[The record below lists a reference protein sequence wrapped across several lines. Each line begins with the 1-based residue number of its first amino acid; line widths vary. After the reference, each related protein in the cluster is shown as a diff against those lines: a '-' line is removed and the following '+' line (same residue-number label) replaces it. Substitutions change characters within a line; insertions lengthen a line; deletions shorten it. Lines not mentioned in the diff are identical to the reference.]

1 MQHRFTHKTNVNNN
15 DTLTWSGFYKKPLQE
30 PPLSPSS
37 TSSSVYATPNT
48 SPCTSPI
55 SLNFTNNNKEVNY
68 LVNKLESLNVNDN
81 NFPINGLDE
90 NIADNMIENCLPV
103 GLALN
108 FVINDKPIVIP
119 MSIEEPSVIAAVS
132 GAAKTISSY
141 KGFTAIAP
149 ERNMIIAQV
158 ALLDIPEDSMNLS
171 IKKLLDNK
179 IEIIKFA
186 NKFCENMVE
195 RGGGVLDIDV
205 RRVPHVCDAMG
216 ANCASSVAEGVAPLL
231 SEITGGRIGLRI
243 VSNLNVERIVKASF
257 SIPVSMLAYK
267 DLSGE
272 KVANQMI
279 EAYEFAEIDE
289 YRATTHNKGIMNG
302 IDAVAIATGQDWRAI
317 EAAAHVWA
325 CDNSR
330 NNNNNKDADDN
341 GNDYNYYRPLTSYWI
356 EKNENGNG
364 DDQKQQQLMF
374 CGELEMPITV
384 GTAGGVLKT
393 NPVYSYNLGIMGYPN
408 TKELSMIMACVG
420 LAQNFAALRALSTEG
435 IQRGHMSLHAKNL
448 AIAAGCPTD
457 TVSSISQRM
466 IEQGRISLSAARE
479 LLELCTIEKGKN
491 TEMSADNLD
500 LLEKINY
507 LKSLRAIRERSNKIY
522 QKGETNNLDHFHVN
536 LSNIQEVINV
546 MASLIKRDYKNIND
560 IPPHGRWRHFDVGGH
575 SRIWTLINSWK
586 DDCDTL
592 EITRRI
598 LDLFVVSVLLDAG
611 AGNTW
616 SYKEIGSG
624 EVYNRS
630 EGLAIASLDM
640 FKSGIFSSQENQP
653 HQVNADKLINIS
665 VNDVSKSFQVNDNNL
680 LAGLEGR
687 SNLLVRL
694 GHALKNHPE
703 FFKLNDNLPPRP
715 GNLLDYL
722 LSNSIKQENDIV
734 VKIDTLWSVIVDGF
748 SDVWPPT
755 RTSVAGISLG
765 DVWPFDGLK
774 KTSDAHVDDP
784 TENLIPFHK
793 LSQWLTYSLMEPITK
808 IYGVKFE
815 GVEHL
820 TGLPEYR
827 NGGLFVDTGVLTLKS
842 IDMDRGLDYAKKFS
856 KNDLEVV
863 PMFEADDSLV
873 VEWRAMTVILLDIVA
888 QRIRDHLGLSEQQL
902 SLAQVLEAG
911 TWKAGRELAAS
922 LRPKTRGPPIAIKSD
937 GTVF

>member
-1 MQHRFTHKTNVNNN
+1 
-15 DTLTWSGFYKKPLQE
+15 
-30 PPLSPSS
+30 
-37 TSSSVYATPNT
+37 
-48 SPCTSPI
+48 
-55 SLNFTNNNKEVNY
+55 
-68 LVNKLESLNVNDN
+68 
-81 NFPINGLDE
+81 
-90 NIADNMIENCLPV
+90 
-103 GLALN
+103 
-108 FVINDKPIVIP
+108 
-119 MSIEEPSVIAAVS
+119 
-132 GAAKTISSY
+132 
-141 KGFTAIAP
+141 
-149 ERNMIIAQV
+149 
-158 ALLDIPEDSMNLS
+158 
-171 IKKLLDNK
+171 
-179 IEIIKFA
+179 
-186 NKFCENMVE
+186 
-195 RGGGVLDIDV
+195 
-205 RRVPHVCDAMG
+205 
-216 ANCASSVAEGVAPLL
+216 
-231 SEITGGRIGLRI
+231 
-243 VSNLNVERIVKASF
+243 
-257 SIPVSMLAYK
+257 
-267 DLSGE
+267 
-272 KVANQMI
+272 
-279 EAYEFAEIDE
+279 
-289 YRATTHNKGIMNG
+289 
-302 IDAVAIATGQDWRAI
+302 
-317 EAAAHVWA
+317 
-325 CDNSR
+325 
-330 NNNNNKDADDN
+330 
-341 GNDYNYYRPLTSYWI
+341 
-356 EKNENGNG
+356 
-364 DDQKQQQLMF
+364 
-374 CGELEMPITV
+374 
-384 GTAGGVLKT
+384 
-393 NPVYSYNLGIMGYPN
+393 
-408 TKELSMIMACVG
+408 
-420 LAQNFAALRALSTEG
+420 
-435 IQRGHMSLHAKNL
+435 
-448 AIAAGCPTD
+448 
-457 TVSSISQRM
+457 
-466 IEQGRISLSAARE
+466 
-479 LLELCTIEKGKN
+479 
-491 TEMSADNLD
+491 MSADNLD

-694 GHALKNHPE
+694 GHALKSHPE